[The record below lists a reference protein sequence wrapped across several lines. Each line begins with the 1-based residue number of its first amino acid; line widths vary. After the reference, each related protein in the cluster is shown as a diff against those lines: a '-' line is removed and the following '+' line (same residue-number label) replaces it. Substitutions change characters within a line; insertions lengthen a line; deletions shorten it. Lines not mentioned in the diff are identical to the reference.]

1 MHHRPAYN
9 PPVIFVWALALL
21 SPVLIVVAFVRR
33 KRASSVAAGALAEVS
48 AMLDPGQPT
57 AEALASL
64 REGEVDEEDE
74 DDGDPE
80 D

>member
-1 MHHRPAYN
+1 MF
-9 PPVIFVWALALL
+9 FVWALAIL
-21 SPVLIVVAFVRR
+21 SPLLIVAAFVRR
-33 KRASSVAAGALAEVS
+33 KRASSGAAAALAEVS

-74 DDGDPE
+74 DDGDPK